1 MQTKM
6 IQAMKFN
13 PVKLIATLLFIG
25 AITFSCEKTE
35 DTPAN
40 ADLDEDT
47 AMDITTLEDLTA
59 SVEAE
64 IDDSEENNSAPCVD
78 VTISP
83 DDGTFPRTKTID
95 FGEGCVGKNGR
106 TFRGIIQ
113 VVYSDTARN
122 PGATRT
128 VSFQDFS
135 IDDAQITGSKV
146 LTNVSEEAGRLTA
159 ISRNVDLN
167 VLFPNAESASWKL
180 DQVYQIIEGA
190 ETWTRLDDVME
201 LTGSASG
208 IDREGNTFTT
218 TITEPLLRRRT
229 CPWIGKGIRS
239 VTVNGENFTIDYGEG
254 DCNRV
259 AILTNDEN
267 ESKEIRIRSWWK

>member
-6 IQAMKFN
+6 IQAMKIN
-13 PVKLIATLLFIG
+13 PMKWIAALLFLV

-64 IDDSEENNSAPCVD
+64 IDNTEENNSEPCVA
-78 VTISP
+78 VTITP

-95 FGEGCVGKNGR
+95 FGDGCVGKDGR

-113 VVYSDTARN
+113 VVYSDTVRN
-122 PGATRT
+122 AGATRT

-135 IDDAQITGSKV
+135 IDDAQITGSKI
-146 LTNVSEEAGRLTA
+146 LTNVSPEAGRLTA
-159 ISRNVDLN
+159 IGRNVDLT
-167 VLFPNAESASWKL
+167 VSFPNGESASWKL
-180 DQVYQIIEGA
+180 DQEYQIIEGA
-190 ETWTRLDDVME
+190 DTWTRLDDLME

-208 IDREGNTFTT
+208 TDREGNTFTT
-218 TITEPLLRRRT
+218 TISEPLLRRRT
-229 CPWIGKGIRS
+229 CPWIGKGVRT
-239 VTVNGENFTIDYGEG
+239 VTVNAKAFTIDYGEG

-259 AILTNDEN
+259 AILTNEEN
-267 ESKEIRIRSWWK
+267 ESREIRIRSWWK